1 MLYSLLFTS
10 LYTHA
15 SNICNIN
22 HSGFFKHSR
31 GFKHSR
37 FLKHCGFIFNK
48 QDRLRVQL
56 SKFDNFK
63 PVGKDECCKII
74 NKWKLENMEDRD
86 YRHMLDVGMRQICDY
101 NVFPVYIHIPKAE
114 YIVINLVTEK
124 NVNII
129 NILDRKNNTNYIDK
143 VILKYHVFLVQYN
156 YNPNYYE
163 LKSQN
168 MKHFLNI
175 FFLNFLSDQENKL
188 IYFQKNDYIRFLE
201 EDTKKRGGDI
211 S

>member
-1 MLYSLLFTS
+1 MKLYGMLYSFLFAT
-10 LYTHA
+10 LYTDA

-22 HSGFFKHSR
+22 HNGFLKHSR
-31 GFKHSR
+31 VLKHS
-37 FLKHCGFIFNK
+37 GFIFNK

-129 NILDRKNNTNYIDK
+129 NIIDRKNNTNYIDK

-163 LKSQN
+163 LKSHN

-175 FFLNFLSDQENKL
+175 FFLNFLSEQENKL

-201 EDTKKRGGDI
+201 EDTKKRGGDTL
-211 S
+211 